1 MMYHTFGHF
10 AMDFSYQQTINYK
23 SCDRFLID
31 SLWANQSAQ
40 NDVLLAIIS
49 FDHQQSHGGGW
60 LLKDR
65 RRLRPSS
72 SYL

>member
-1 MMYHTFGHF
+1 MIFGHF
-10 AMDFSYQQTINYK
+10 GIDFSYQRTINYK

-49 FDHQQSHGGGW
+49 FDHQQSHGGGGGW

-72 SYL
+72 SHL